1 MLACGVSPTVQLDSA
16 FRWNRRQ
23 QRAHEAQSF
32 PYRNR
37 FGANAFSSR
46 AGVTDMIARMTRVT
60 RRAVLQ
66 AGGLAAGTYALANL
80 LAPAMSRG
88 EPSAA
93 TTTAPTYVTGSF
105 ISAARGGIETNWAIA
120 RPPGHPLTLRPVIAL
135 HGRDS
140 NATEV
145 MDLGIADGLARVV
158 KAGLPPFA
166 VVSVDGGNTYWHRRA
181 SGADSGAMVLT
192 ELLPMLATQGLDISR
207 VAFMGWSMGGY
218 GALLLGARLGP
229 ARTAGICAV
238 SPALWT
244 SYLQTDDGAFDS
256 SDDWATNTVFGLRQL
271 ESIPIRVDCGTSDR
285 FYEASRQFV
294 AQLQKPAAGGFS
306 PGGHD
311 GAYWHRQL
319 PDELT
324 WLAS

>member
-1 MLACGVSPTVQLDSA
+1 
-16 FRWNRRQ
+16 
-23 QRAHEAQSF
+23 
-32 PYRNR
+32 
-37 FGANAFSSR
+37 
-46 AGVTDMIARMTRVT
+46 MIARMARVT

-66 AGGLAAGTYALANL
+66 AGGLAASTYALANL
-80 LAPAMSRG
+80 LHPMVSRADPPPA
-88 EPSAA
+88 AA
-93 TTTAPTYVTGSF
+93 AAPTYLTGSF

-120 RPPGHPLTLRPVIAL
+120 RPPGHTQALRPVIAL
-135 HGRDS
+135 HGRGG
-140 NATEV
+140 NATAV
-145 MDLGIADGLARVV
+145 MDLGVPDGLAHVV
-158 KAGLPPFA
+158 NAGSAPFA
-166 VVSVDGGNTYWHRRA
+166 VVSVDGGDTYWHRRA

-192 ELLPMLATQGLDISR
+192 ELLPLLATHGLDTSR

-244 SYLQTDDGAFDS
+244 SYLAADDGAFDS
-256 SDDWATNTVFGLRQL
+256 SADWANNTVFGQPALA
-271 ESIPIRVDCGTSDR
+271 SIPIRVDCGTGDR
-285 FYEASRQFV
+285 FYAAARQFV
-294 AQLQKPAAGGFS
+294 AQLRKPVSGSFS

-311 GAYWHRQL
+311 VAFWRRQL

>member
-1 MLACGVSPTVQLDSA
+1 
-16 FRWNRRQ
+16 
-23 QRAHEAQSF
+23 
-32 PYRNR
+32 
-37 FGANAFSSR
+37 
-46 AGVTDMIARMTRVT
+46 MIARMARVT

-80 LAPAMSRG
+80 LAPGVSRG

-93 TTTAPTYVTGSF
+93 TATSPTFLTGSF
-105 ISAARGGIETNWAIA
+105 ISAARGGIETNWVIA
-120 RPPGHPLTLRPVIAL
+120 RPPGQTQTLRPVIAL
-135 HGRDS
+135 HGRDG
-140 NATEV
+140 NARAV
-145 MDLGIADGLARVV
+145 MDLGVVDGLARVV

-192 ELLPMLATQGLDISR
+192 ELLPMLATKGLDTSR

-256 SDDWATNTVFGLRQL
+256 SDDWATNTVFGLQQL
-271 ESIPIRVDCGTSDR
+271 ASIPIRVDCGTSDR
-285 FYEASRQFV
+285 FCAASRQFV
-294 AQLQKPAAGGFS
+294 AQLPRPVSGGFS

-311 GAYWHRQL
+311 VSYWRAQL

>member
-1 MLACGVSPTVQLDSA
+1 
-16 FRWNRRQ
+16 
-23 QRAHEAQSF
+23 
-32 PYRNR
+32 
-37 FGANAFSSR
+37 
-46 AGVTDMIARMTRVT
+46 MIARMARVT

-66 AGGLAAGTYALANL
+66 AGGLAASTYALANL
-80 LAPAMSRG
+80 LHPMVSRADPPPA
-88 EPSAA
+88 AA
-93 TTTAPTYVTGSF
+93 AAPTYLTGSF

-120 RPPGHPLTLRPVIAL
+120 RPPGHTQALRPVIAL
-135 HGRDS
+135 HGRGG
-140 NATEV
+140 NATAV
-145 MDLGIADGLARVV
+145 MDLGVPDGLAHVV
-158 KAGLPPFA
+158 NVGSAPFA
-166 VVSVDGGNTYWHRRA
+166 VVSVDGGDTYWHRRA

-192 ELLPMLATQGLDISR
+192 ELLPLLATHGLDTSR

-244 SYLQTDDGAFDS
+244 SYLAADDGAFDS
-256 SDDWATNTVFGLRQL
+256 SADWANNTVFGQPALA
-271 ESIPIRVDCGTSDR
+271 SIPIRVDCGTGDR
-285 FYEASRQFV
+285 FYAAARQFV
-294 AQLQKPAAGGFS
+294 AQLRKPVSGSFS

-311 GAYWHRQL
+311 VAFWRRQL

>member
-1 MLACGVSPTVQLDSA
+1 
-16 FRWNRRQ
+16 
-23 QRAHEAQSF
+23 
-32 PYRNR
+32 
-37 FGANAFSSR
+37 
-46 AGVTDMIARMTRVT
+46 MIARMVT

-66 AGGLAAGTYALANL
+66 SGGLAAGAYALANL
-80 LAPAMSRG
+80 LAPTVSRG

-93 TTTAPTYVTGSF
+93 TATAPTYLTGSF
-105 ISAARGGIETNWAIA
+105 TSAARGGIETNWAIA
-120 RPPGHPLTLRPVIAL
+120 RPPGQTETLRPVIAL
-135 HGRDS
+135 HGRDG
-140 NATEV
+140 NATGV
-145 MDLGIADGLARVV
+145 MDMGVPDGLARVV

-192 ELLPMLATQGLDISR
+192 ELLPMLATRGLDTSR

-218 GALLLGARLGP
+218 GALLLGARLGS
-229 ARTAGICAV
+229 ARTAGICAI

-244 SYLQTDDGAFDS
+244 SYLRTDDGAFDNS
-256 SDDWATNTVFGLRQL
+256 ADWATNNLFGLRPL

-285 FYEASRQFV
+285 FYAATRQFV
-294 AQLQKPAAGGFS
+294 AQLQRPVAGGFVQ
-306 PGGHD
+306 GGHD
-311 GAYWHRQL
+311 VSYWRRQL

>member
-1 MLACGVSPTVQLDSA
+1 
-16 FRWNRRQ
+16 
-23 QRAHEAQSF
+23 
-32 PYRNR
+32 
-37 FGANAFSSR
+37 
-46 AGVTDMIARMTRVT
+46 MIARMARVT

-66 AGGLAAGTYALANL
+66 AGGLAASAYALANL
-80 LAPAMSRG
+80 LHPAVSRAD
-88 EPSAA
+88 PPPAVAA
-93 TTTAPTYVTGSF
+93 APTYLTGSF

-120 RPPGHPLTLRPVIAL
+120 RPPGHTQALRPVIAL
-135 HGRDS
+135 HGRGG
-140 NATEV
+140 NATAV
-145 MDLGIADGLARVV
+145 MDLGVPDGLAHVV
-158 KAGLPPFA
+158 NAGSAPFA
-166 VVSVDGGNTYWHRRA
+166 VVSVDGGDTYWHRRA

-192 ELLPMLATQGLDISR
+192 ELLPLLATHGLDTSR

-244 SYLQTDDGAFDS
+244 SYLAADDGAFDS
-256 SDDWATNTVFGLRQL
+256 SADWANNTVFGQPALA
-271 ESIPIRVDCGTSDR
+271 SIPIRVDCGTGDR
-285 FYEASRQFV
+285 FYAAARQFV
-294 AQLQKPAAGGFS
+294 AQLRKPVSGSFS

-311 GAYWHRQL
+311 VAFWRRQL